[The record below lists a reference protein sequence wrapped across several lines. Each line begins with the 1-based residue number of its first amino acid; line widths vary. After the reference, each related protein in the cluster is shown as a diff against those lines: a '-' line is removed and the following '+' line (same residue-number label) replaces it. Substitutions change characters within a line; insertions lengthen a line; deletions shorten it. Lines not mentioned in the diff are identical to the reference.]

1 MMPRIGSLFLMM
13 TMMMMM
19 GFSQKP
25 QSPLEAIRIECFYKD
40 HPMVQLSLQSQGK
53 ITSEISDFLVNS
65 SEDINHK
72 LAIINA
78 LGMKVSSHSNT
89 DTLNRAICKAYQVQS
104 LYQLTNTKSN
114 IELMAAFAYLMA
126 MESSFDVQKAHDLAQ
141 RARRLQPDNQ
151 AVEFVYA
158 LLSAQLAFE
167 TDYCDLFKSFQK
179 LSKKAIPNLNP
190 EVLKMSIDYADLYK
204 SYCE

>member
-1 MMPRIGSLFLMM
+1 MMFRLASLFLI
-13 TMMMMM
+13 MMMM

-25 QSPLEAIRIECFYKD
+25 QSPLEAIRIESFYKD
-40 HPMVQLSLQSQGK
+40 HPMVQQSLQSRGK
-53 ITSEISDFLVNS
+53 ITAEICDFLVNS
-65 SEDINHK
+65 TENINHK

-78 LGMKVSSHSNT
+78 LGMKVSSHANT
-89 DTLNRAICKAYQVQS
+89 DTLHIAICRTYQVQS
-104 LYQLTNTKSN
+104 VYQLTNTQEN
-114 IELMAAFAYLMA
+114 AELMASYAYLMA
-126 MESSFDVQKAHDLAQ
+126 LESSFDVQKAHDIVQ

-158 LLSAQLAFE
+158 LLNAQMAFG

-190 EVLKMSIDYADLYK
+190 EVLKLALDYADLYK

>member
-1 MMPRIGSLFLMM
+1 MMFRLASLFLI
-13 TMMMMM
+13 MMMM

-25 QSPLEAIRIECFYKD
+25 QSPLEAIRIESFYKD
-40 HPMVQLSLQSQGK
+40 HPMVQQSLQSHGK
-53 ITSEISDFLVNS
+53 ITAEISDFLINS

-78 LGMKVSSHSNT
+78 LGMKVSSHANT
-89 DTLNRAICKAYQVQS
+89 DTLNVAICKEYQIQS
-104 LYQLTNTKSN
+104 VYQLSNTRAN
-114 IELMAAFAYLMA
+114 AELMASYAYLMA

-151 AVEFVYA
+151 TIEFVYA
-158 LLSAQLAFE
+158 LLNAQMAFG
-167 TDYCDLFKSFQK
+167 TDYCDLFNSFQK
-179 LSKKAIPNLNP
+179 ISKKAIPNLNP
-190 EVLKMSIDYADLYK
+190 DVLKLAMDYADLYK